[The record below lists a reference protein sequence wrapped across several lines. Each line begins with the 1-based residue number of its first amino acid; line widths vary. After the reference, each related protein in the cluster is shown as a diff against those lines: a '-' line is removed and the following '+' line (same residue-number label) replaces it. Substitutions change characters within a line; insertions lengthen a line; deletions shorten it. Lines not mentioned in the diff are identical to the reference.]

1 MSFVKKINLFL
12 DKALSNG
19 ILDQNTKEK
28 LQNFA
33 ENYEHKSFISFV
45 NLIGFFGG
53 FAIILGIIL
62 VISSNWD
69 KISDLAKISSY
80 IALLIGFHISAYLLR
95 TISPKISQIIYFI
108 IAGYI
113 LAGIGLI
120 AQIYNLSSKNG
131 EAYLM
136 WFFMIMP
143 MSILLRDNR
152 IGTMAMFGL
161 YFWIIINANINFYNS
176 EYNWQSQIIFIT
188 TICTNMI
195 LIPRISDNLK
205 NSFEQIGFIGY
216 FFLGITIFSMG
227 FAHDILPKEKMSSIL
242 LHPITIVIIV
252 LNVIFLTNNFI
263 KNFRKRKK
271 LADIFQLPEFIIAIL
286 NLIPLFIFVDHKL
299 LISISYWI
307 IWFLSCGLMIYRG
320 EIEKNKTLI
329 NIGTWCVIIG
339 LIARF
344 VDLVETMLFTG
355 SMFILFGIVLILIA
369 YVGEKYRKNLI
380 NKVFKNHVIQK

>member
-69 KISDLAKISSY
+69 KISDLTKISSY

>member
-1 MSFVKKINLFL
+1 MSFTKKINLFL
-12 DKALSNG
+12 DKALSDG

-33 ENYEHKSFISFV
+33 KNYEHKSFISFV

-69 KISDLAKISSY
+69 KISDLTKISAY
-80 IALLIGFHISAYLLR
+80 TTLLIGFHISAYLLR
-95 TISPKISQIIYFI
+95 TLNPKISQIIYFI

-143 MSILLRDNR
+143 MSLLLRDNR

-161 YFWIIINANINFYNS
+161 YFWIIINANVNFYNS

-188 TICTNMI
+188 TIFTNMI

-216 FFLGITIFSMG
+216 FFLGITTFSMG

-242 LHPITIVIIV
+242 LHPIMIAIIV
-252 LNVIFLTNNFI
+252 PNVICLTNNFI
-263 KNFRKRKK
+263 KNFRERKK
-271 LADIFQLPEFIIAIL
+271 LVDIFQLPEFIIAIL